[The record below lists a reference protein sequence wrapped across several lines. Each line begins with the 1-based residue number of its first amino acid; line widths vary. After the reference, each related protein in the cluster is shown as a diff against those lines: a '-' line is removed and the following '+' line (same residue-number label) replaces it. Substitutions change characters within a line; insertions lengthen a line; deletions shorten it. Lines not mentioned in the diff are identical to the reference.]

1 MPWITQET
9 CTGCSLCIKECPVD
23 AIALSAE
30 GLAKIDEAECIRCGR
45 CHDACPQNAV
55 RHDGERI
62 PQEVAANLQW
72 VRRLLGHFH
81 EPTEQSA
88 FMERMTRFFKKQK
101 KVSER
106 TLAVIA
112 EAAGDPGETIDAAI
126 WELSRNPATDP
137 TKGTTIDMESKV
149 KELVVISGKGGTGKT
164 SIVASFAALTEKV
177 VLADCDVDAAD
188 LHLVLEPK
196 VMRRE
201 SFSGGKRARIRTEHC
216 IACGK
221 CEALCQFDAIDFDGP
236 SNGKLDK
243 TFRIDPIACEG
254 CGVCAWFCAEN
265 AIEFAPAVNGEWYV
279 SDTRHGPMVH
289 AKLGI
294 AEENSGKLV
303 STVRKEAGAIAQQRG
318 LELVLIDGSPGIG
331 CPVIA
336 SITGADLVLIVT
348 EPTLSGLHDLGRVAD
363 VARHFEIPGWCA
375 STSGTSTR
383 TWLLRSSVRLRT
395 GAWPWLGAFDT
406 TGP

>member
-1 MPWITQET
+1 M
-9 CTGCSLCIKECPVD
+9 ECKP
-23 AIALSAE
+23 
-30 GLAKIDEAECIRCGR
+30 
-45 CHDACPQNAV
+45 
-55 RHDGERI
+55 
-62 PQEVAANLQW
+62 
-72 VRRLLGHFH
+72 
-81 EPTEQSA
+81 
-88 FMERMTRFFKKQK
+88 
-101 KVSER
+101 
-106 TLAVIA
+106 
-112 EAAGDPGETIDAAI
+112 
-126 WELSRNPATDP
+126 
-137 TKGTTIDMESKV
+137 

-164 SIVASFAALTEKV
+164 SIVASFAALAEKV

-196 VMRRE
+196 ITRRE
-201 SFSGGKRARIRTEHC
+201 SFSGGKRARIKPGHC
-216 IACGK
+216 TACGK
-221 CEALCQFDAIDFDGP
+221 CEEICRFDAIYFDGP
-236 SNGKLDK
+236 GNGKVDK
-243 TFRIDPIACEG
+243 TFRIDPITCEG

-318 LELVLIDGSPGIG
+318 LDLVLIDGSPGIG

-363 VARHFEIPGWCA
+363 VARHFEIAGMVCVNKWDLNPDVAAEIERQAKDRGLTVAGCVRYDRAVTEAQIRKQSVVEYQQNGCA
-375 STSGTSTR
+375 GDIRQVWMVVHGELSKVNANG
-383 TWLLRSSVRLRT
+383 
-395 GAWPWLGAFDT
+395 
-406 TGP
+406 